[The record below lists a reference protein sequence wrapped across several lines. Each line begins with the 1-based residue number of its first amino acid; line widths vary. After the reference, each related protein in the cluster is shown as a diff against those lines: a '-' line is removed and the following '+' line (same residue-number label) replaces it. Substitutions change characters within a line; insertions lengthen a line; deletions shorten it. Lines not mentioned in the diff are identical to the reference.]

1 MTIAV
6 FPPAGVASGVPLAI
20 AQGGTGATTAATAR
34 TALGLGTLAEQ
45 NANAVAITGGAAVLS
60 ALSGTAIAG
69 LYGLQVGDR
78 AGNDVIAV
86 NSAINASG
94 GTNRWGIIHYGNAP
108 SLLGGSLQVD
118 GLVGVGQAPTGSG
131 KIALLYSRSTNGILI
146 RPDADT
152 GGATV
157 LFQNAASATVGSIT
171 TTASATA
178 FNTASDVRLKHAIV
192 TLAGALSRV
201 QALRPVAF
209 RWNADDSAGQG
220 FLAHELQQV
229 VPEAVSG
236 LPDEVNDDGSIR
248 AQQVDHSKLVP
259 WLTAALQATL
269 AQVEAL
275 TARVAKLAGGTA

>member
-275 TARVAKLAGGTA
+275 TARVATLEGGTA